1 MTPSADR
8 TLVLTRHFRA
18 SPAQV
23 YAAWTDPEVLPRWFG
38 PDGYACRTHAID
50 IRVGGEWRFDMEGDG
65 MTFPNRHRWLELI
78 PHSRIVFLMDGLE
91 GEKDAKEV
99 VVTLE
104 PEGDGTRLTQTMTF
118 ATPESLRIAQGY
130 GASEKGQETL
140 AKLAALL
147 ERQAASAG

>member
-1 MTPSADR
+1 MTPPADR
-8 TLVLTRHFRA
+8 TLILTSHFRA

-65 MTFPNRHRWLELI
+65 MTFPNRHRWLELV
-78 PHSRIVFLMDGLE
+78 PHSRIVFLMDGLG
-91 GEKDAKEV
+91 GEDDAKEV

-104 PEGDGTRLTQTMTF
+104 PEGDGTRLIQTMTF
-118 ATPESLRIAQGY
+118 ATPESLRIAQSY

-140 AKLAALL
+140 AKLAALV